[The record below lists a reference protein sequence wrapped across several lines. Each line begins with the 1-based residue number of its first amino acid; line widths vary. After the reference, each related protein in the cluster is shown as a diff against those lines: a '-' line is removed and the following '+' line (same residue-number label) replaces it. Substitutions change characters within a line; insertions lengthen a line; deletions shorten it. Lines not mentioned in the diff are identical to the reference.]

1 MCKYCS
7 KLGTGDCNDF
17 IFDVNYPISIG
28 GVEFGR
34 LCIDTLIIEN
44 DLNRDDY
51 DIEMDGIILQ
61 TTVGTE
67 DGRHA
72 IRSTKRIKFCPFC
85 GASLKDVFKNQCWI
99 YQNTNGKNEGET

>member
-44 DLNRDDY
+44 DHNRDDY
-51 DIEMDGIILQ
+51 DIKKHGVVLQ
-61 TTVGTE
+61 TTLGTE
-67 DGRHA
+67 DGRH
-72 IRSTKRIKFCPFC
+72 INRSIEKIKFCPFC
-85 GASLKDVFKNQCWI
+85 GANLEEVFC
-99 YQNTNGKNEGET
+99 TNV